1 MCLWIQ
7 GKGASIRLYPSCTF
21 DLVIKLIVEVFK
33 QIKFTA
39 MGKIFAPT
47 YATLSMGYF
56 EMKLYSVCNFKYGEA
71 LAE

>member
-7 GKGASIRLYPSCTF
+7 GKGPSIRLYPSCTF

-33 QIKFTA
+33 QIKCTA

-47 YATLSMGYF
+47 YATLLMGYF
-56 EMKLYSVCNFKYGEA
+56 EMKLYSVFNFKYGEA